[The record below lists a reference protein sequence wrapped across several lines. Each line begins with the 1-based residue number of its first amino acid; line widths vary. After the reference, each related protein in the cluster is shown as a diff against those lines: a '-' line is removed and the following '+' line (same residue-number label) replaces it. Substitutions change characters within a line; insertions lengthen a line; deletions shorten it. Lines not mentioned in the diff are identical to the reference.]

1 VSTATRSWATPL
13 ARALPVPAGAGMAR
27 MLVERNARA
36 FRHLWPTLVSG
47 FFEPVFYLF
56 SLGVG
61 LGSVVGDVA
70 AAPGRSV
77 PYAVF
82 VAPALLASSAM
93 NGAVFDTTGNVFFKL
108 KYARLYDSV
117 LATPLGPR
125 DVAVG
130 EVTWALLRGSAYAA
144 IFLLVMTLAGMVVS
158 WWAVLT
164 LPAAVLIGL
173 AFAGA
178 GMVATTSMR
187 SWQDLDLGQLAVLPM
202 FLFSATF
209 YPLSTYP
216 RSLQWVVQLT
226 PLYHGV
232 ALARELALGTVAW
245 ATLGHVAYLVVLG
258 LAGML
263 VAARRLEQT
272 LLS

>member
-1 VSTATRSWATPL
+1 VTAPTWAAPV
-13 ARALPVPAGAGMAR
+13 ARAIPVPAGAGMAR
-27 MLVERNARA
+27 MLVERNVRSVKS
-36 FRHLWPTLVSG
+36 FWPTIVSG

-61 LGSVVGDVA
+61 LGTVVGDVDA
-70 AAPGRSV
+70 GDGRTV
-77 PYAVF
+77 PYVTF

-108 KYARLYDSV
+108 KYSRLYDSV

-130 EVTWALLRGSAYAA
+130 EVTWAMLRGSAYSAA
-144 IFLLVMTLAGMVVS
+144 FLVVMALAHVVTS

-164 LPAAVLIGL
+164 LPAAILVGL
-173 AFAGA
+173 AFAGV
-178 GMVATTSMR
+178 GMAATTYMR
-187 SWQDLDLGQLAVLPM
+187 SWQDLDLVQLAVLPM

-216 RSLQWVVQLT
+216 RSLQWVVQVT
-226 PLYHGV
+226 PLYQAV
-232 ALARELALGTVAW
+232 ALVRELALGVVGW
-245 ATLGHVAYLVVLG
+245 ATLAHAGYLVLLG
-258 LAGML
+258 LLGMM
-263 VAARRLEQT
+263 VAARRLERT

>member
-1 VSTATRSWATPL
+1 MTGRTWAAPV
-13 ARALPVPAGAGMAR
+13 ARAIPIPAGAGMAR

-36 FRHLWPTLVSG
+36 FRHIWPTLVSG

-61 LGSVVGDVA
+61 LGRVIGSVEE
-70 AAPGRSV
+70 APGHTV

-130 EVTWALLRGSAYAA
+130 EVSWALLRGSAYAA
-144 IFLLVMTLAGMVVS
+144 IFLLVMALAGTFFPVDQ
-158 WWAVLT
+158 
-164 LPAAVLIGL
+164 LPGWIRPL
-173 AFAGA
+173 A
-178 GMVATTSMR
+178 
-187 SWQDLDLGQLAVLPM
+187 WI
-202 FLFSATF
+202 
-209 YPLSTYP
+209 
-216 RSLQWVVQLT
+216 T
-226 PLYHGV
+226 PLWHGTT
-232 ALARELALGTVAW
+232 AARQLALGTPDWPASSPW
-245 ATLGHVAYLVVLG
+245 ARSPG
-258 LAGML
+258 
-263 VAARRLEQT
+263 RRSGT
-272 LLS
+272 RPTSSSWDSRG